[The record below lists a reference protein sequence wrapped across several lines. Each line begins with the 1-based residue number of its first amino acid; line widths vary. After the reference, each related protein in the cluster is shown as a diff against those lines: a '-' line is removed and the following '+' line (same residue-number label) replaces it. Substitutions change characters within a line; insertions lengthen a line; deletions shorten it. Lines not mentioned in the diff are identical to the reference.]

1 MASKSRDRHLEIID
15 AALLGA
21 RLVKDAA
28 EVAPVLAPLKG
39 TVGIVITILET
50 IRGVKTNKKDWATLS
65 KRLSTQT
72 NGVQDNLSRCPTPH
86 SSQLLLAVNSYEQKL
101 RNVLTRVL
109 LATCGPIEGILRQR
123 TDKEEIAELNRDME
137 IYWEDLIREISV
149 QTHETVHR
157 IEKKTDRI
165 DSSVNRVET
174 GVSNVERGIGRVE
187 KDVNRM
193 KNGVMRVE
201 MSMEALGDNNSIKE
215 LMPLL
220 SATGEEHDICLHGT
234 RTTVLVPIRQ
244 WVNDL
249 DAPQLWWLTDVAGAG
264 KSTIAKQLSMEWKHE
279 GRLGGCFFF
288 DKNRPEATNKQGF
301 CDTLAAQLANN
312 QPQLRS
318 IITQGIKEIGPVLS
332 VCPFEEKLQKLVI
345 QPMKSVALVLVID
358 ALDEC
363 NERDRAIILRNLLS
377 SLSQAPRLKIFIAS
391 RPEHDIARS
400 LHRYRSHTESLH
412 DIDVKSNRDDIA
424 AFVRYK
430 MRGLL
435 RSSELMEKEVNQLAK
450 RVSCLFIL
458 ASTACK
464 VVQDSPDP
472 QATLHE
478 LLDPKKNPLRDINS
492 LYSTILTKACKNDQF
507 EESSALRGQEL
518 LMKVLKAILAATIPL
533 TISTIDALLWIK
545 STKRLIGFLSSVL
558 NVRDDGTVLILHPT
572 FREFLEAK
580 TVAGQFHIDM
590 TEAHRT
596 MAKGCLAI
604 MKQGLRFNICQLKS
618 SFALNSKVRDMEE
631 RISKYISKEL
641 QYGCVY
647 WPDHIV
653 QGDVTFCDREV
664 EVAILQIVEN
674 GYPLFWMEII
684 SALEKV
690 PKVIKDL
697 QAVERCHLVG
707 FLVQKVHLCTDYAPK
722 ESGLK
727 AMMSDLK
734 RFLMA
739 FSIPISQS
747 IPHIYISALPFTP
760 KLSYIRQAANVQFPN
775 VMSVAIGC
783 MEKWPEPPRR
793 WTGHTGTVNSIAFS
807 PDGCRIVSGSA
818 DKTIRLWDIET
829 GQILGEPLRGHR
841 ANVYSVAFSPDGRQM
856 ASGSWDE
863 TIRLWDTETGQIV
876 GEPLRGHS
884 SSVASVAFSP
894 DGCQIASG
902 SWDKTIRL
910 WDTETGQTIG
920 EPLRG
925 HSAPIESVVFSPD
938 GRRLVSGSDD
948 HTIQV
953 WDVESG
959 QAVGEPLRG
968 HSKPISSVTFS
979 PDGRRIAS
987 GSEDKTIRLWNA
999 ITGQAVGEP
1008 LQGHSASI
1016 KSVVFSP
1023 DGCQI
1028 ASGSYDWTI
1037 RLWDAETGK
1046 ALGNPLKGEAVICSI
1061 AFSSDGCRVA
1071 SGDVN
1076 NTIQLW
1082 DAETT
1087 QALGESLQGHISAVV
1102 AVKFS
1107 PDGHQILSG
1116 SQDKT
1121 IWQWDAETGQALTE
1135 LRQGDNNNGGP
1146 VAFSPDG
1153 LRIAYGLSDKTVQLW
1168 DVEARRALGE
1178 PLRGHSKPIS
1188 SVTFSPDGCRIAS
1201 VSGDYTIQ
1209 IWDAETG
1216 RALGEPLRG
1225 HSAGISSVAF
1235 SPDGC
1240 RVVSGSWDRTI
1251 WLWDVETSQ
1260 ALREPLRGHT
1270 RAIESVIFSP
1280 DGRQIASGSDDKTI
1294 RLWDIETGQELIK
1307 PLHGHSRTVLS
1318 IAFSPDGRRI
1328 ISGSQDKTI
1337 RLWDVETGKAL
1348 GEPLKGHTG
1357 AVRSVAFSS
1366 DGYRIV
1372 SGSDDYTIRLWV
1384 VEPDRAFGDTLHA
1397 YSDPASSVSLSSDSP
1412 QLISGSLKKTI
1423 QLQGT
1428 ESSQTLEPPTRND
1441 TPHVTSAA
1449 HLSSGLSAALIPH
1462 QTPSIPRNLTYSV
1475 RFVGLF
1481 NQCRMPLL
1489 TRLKYRHLAHISHLQ
1504 AFFAALF
1511 HETAGC
1517 PLQADYYTGLLLIT
1531 VMDYSIL
1538 TFLRFRQRASHA
1550 PRG

>member
-50 IRGVKTNKKDWATLS
+50 IRGVTTNKKDWATLS
-65 KRLSTQT
+65 ERLSTQT

-86 SSQLLLAVNSYEQKL
+86 STQLLFAVNSYEQKL
-101 RNVLTRVL
+101 RNVLTRVR
-109 LATCGPIEGILRQR
+109 LATRGPIEGTLRQR
-123 TDKEEIAELNRDME
+123 TDKEEIAELNRDVE
-137 IYWEDLIREISV
+137 IYWEDFIREISV

-157 IEKKTDRI
+157 IEKRTGRI

-201 MSMEALGDNNSIKE
+201 MSMEALGDNNSIKD

-234 RTTVLVPIRQ
+234 RTTVLAPIHQ

-264 KSTIAKQLSMEWKHE
+264 KSTIAKQLSMEWKRE

-301 CDTLAAQLANN
+301 CDTLGAQLANN
-312 QPQLRS
+312 QPQLRL
-318 IITQGIKEIGPVLS
+318 IITQGIKEIGPILS

-377 SLSQAPRLKIFIAS
+377 SLSQAPQLKIFIAS
-391 RPEHDIARS
+391 RPEHDIARF
-400 LHRYRSHTESLH
+400 LDPYRSHTESLH
-412 DIDVKSNRDDIA
+412 DIDLKSNRDDIA
-424 AFVRYK
+424 AFVKHK
-430 MRGLL
+430 MRNLL
-435 RSSELMEKEVNQLAK
+435 HSSELMEKEVNQLAK

-478 LLDPKKNPLRDINS
+478 LLNPKQSPLRDVNS
-492 LYSTILTKACKNDQF
+492 LYLTILTKACKNDQI
-507 EESSALRGQEL
+507 EEESALRGQEL
-518 LMKVLKAILAATIPL
+518 LVKVLKVILAATIPL
-533 TISTIDALLWIK
+533 TIATIDTLLGIK
-545 STKRLIGFLSSVL
+545 NTRRLIGLLSSVL

-572 FREFLEAK
+572 FREFLEVKA
-580 TVAGQFHIDM
+580 VAGQFHIDM
-590 TEAHRT
+590 AEAHRL
-596 MAKGCLAI
+596 MAKRCLAI
-604 MKQGLRFNICQLKS
+604 MKQGLCFNICQLKT
-618 SFALNSKVRDMEE
+618 SFVLNNKVQDMKE

-653 QGDVTFCDREV
+653 QGNVTFHDREV
-664 EVAILQIVEN
+664 EVSVLQITEN

-690 PKVIKDL
+690 PKGIKDL
-697 QAVERCHLVG
+697 QAVERCH
-707 FLVQKVHLCTDYAPK
+707 FEK
-722 ESGLK
+722 GLK
-727 AMMSDLK
+727 ARMNDIK
-734 RFLMA
+734 RFLIA

-747 IPHIYISALPFTP
+747 IPHIYVSALPFTP
-760 KLSYIRQAANVQFPN
+760 KLSYVRRIADVQFPN
-775 VMSVAIGC
+775 VMSVSIGS

-793 WTGHTGTVNSIAFS
+793 WTGHTGSVTSIAFS
-807 PDGCRIVSGSA
+807 PDGYCIASGST
-818 DKTIRLWDIET
+818 DKTIRLWDAET
-829 GQILGEPLRGHR
+829 GQILGEPLRGH
-841 ANVYSVAFSPDGRQM
+841 NSTIFSVAFSPDGRQI

-863 TIRLWDTETGQIV
+863 TIRLWDAETGQTV

-884 SSVASVAFSP
+884 SRVMSVAFSP
-894 DGCQIASG
+894 DGHQLVSG
-902 SWDKTIRL
+902 SCDMTIRL
-910 WDTETGQTIG
+910 WDTETGQMIG

-925 HSAPIESVVFSPD
+925 HSREIRSVAFSPD
-938 GRRLVSGSDD
+938 GHRLVSGSDD
-948 HTIQV
+948 KTIQM

-959 QAVGEPLRG
+959 QAIGEPLQG

-979 PDGRRIAS
+979 PDGCFIAS
-987 GSEDKTIRLWNA
+987 GSEDKTIRIWNA

-1008 LQGHSASI
+1008 LQAHND
-1016 KSVVFSP
+1016 KVRSVAFAP
-1023 DGCQI
+1023 DGRRI
-1028 ASGSYDWTI
+1028 ASCSYDKTI
-1037 RLWDAETGK
+1037 QLWDAETGQ
-1046 ALGNPLKGEAVICSI
+1046 ALGEPLQGQARIRSI
-1061 AFSSDGCRVA
+1061 AFSPDSRWVA
-1071 SGDVN
+1071 SGDLN

-1087 QALGESLQGHISAVV
+1087 QAIGESLQGHISAVV
-1102 AVKFS
+1102 SVKFS
-1107 PDGHQILSG
+1107 PDGRQILSG

-1168 DVEARRALGE
+1168 DVEASRAIGE
-1178 PLRGHSKPIS
+1178 PLQGHSKPIS

-1225 HSAGISSVAF
+1225 HIASIRSVAF

-1240 RVVSGSWDRTI
+1240 RVVSGSWDLTI
-1251 WLWDVETSQ
+1251 QLWDVETSQ

-1270 RAIESVIFSP
+1270 RAIDSVVFSP
-1280 DGRQIASGSDDKTI
+1280 DGRRIASGSYDKTI
-1294 RLWDIETGQELIK
+1294 RLWDIKTGQELIQ
-1307 PLHGHSRTVLS
+1307 PLHGHSRTIFS
-1318 IAFSPDGRRI
+1318 ITFSPDGRRI
-1328 ISGSQDKTI
+1328 ISGSEDKTI

-1357 AVRSVAFSS
+1357 AVRSVAVSP
-1366 DGYRIV
+1366 DGCRIV
-1372 SGSDDYTIRLWV
+1372 SGSDDNTIRLWV

-1397 YSDPASSVSLSSDSP
+1397 YSDLTSSVSLSSDSP
-1412 QLISGSLKKTI
+1412 QLISDSLKKTI
-1423 QLQGT
+1423 QPQRS
-1428 ESSQTLEPPTRND
+1428 ESSQTLDSPTRND
-1441 TPHVTSAA
+1441 TRHVTSAA
-1449 HLSSGLSAALIPH
+1449 HLPIRLSAALIPH
-1462 QTPSIPRNLTYSV
+1462 QILSIPRNLTLSV
-1475 RFVGLF
+1475 HLVGLF
-1481 NQCRMPLL
+1481 NQCRRPLL
-1489 TRLKYRHLAHISHLQ
+1489 THLKYRHLAHISHLQ
-1504 AFFAALF
+1504 AFFTALF
-1511 HETAGC
+1511 HETDGC

-1538 TFLRFRQRASHA
+1538 TFLPSRQRAQHA